1 MKTIAVFRKT
11 PASLLR
17 PGFAVM
23 ALAFGLPALGGQ
35 PNPSMEE
42 TMIRGHSDSLVA
54 SSRISR
60 QASQQRSVAV
70 FYGDLNL
77 DRPAGISTLYSR
89 LETAADTVCSPR
101 QNGRDA
107 ALNRDRKACYS
118 DALDTAVY
126 SVGLPGLEQAHFAST
141 GRRVP
146 ASEQVAGR

>member
-1 MKTIAVFRKT
+1 MKTIAFFRKT
-11 PASLLR
+11 PVSLLR
-17 PGFAVM
+17 PGIAVI

-35 PNPSMEE
+35 PNPFMEE
-42 TMIRGHSDSLVA
+42 TITRGHGESLVA

-89 LETAADTVCSPR
+89 LETAADKVCAPR
-101 QNGRDA
+101 HNGRDV
-107 ALNRDRKACYS
+107 ALERDRRSCYS

-126 SVGLPGLEQAHFAST
+126 NVGLPGLDEAHFAST
-141 GRRVP
+141 GRRAP
-146 ASEQVAGR
+146 ASEQIAGR